1 MSGNGRQGRKLA
13 GELIVPLIMVAFMG
27 AYWWQ
32 AAGLS
37 ISAISFPLALSGVLV
52 VLLAAQLILSWRA
65 IRKAAPDD
73 TGDDVGFREALR
85 PRHLVVPAQRLLM
98 VGLGAALF
106 VFWRELGGTLVV
118 FFFTLGMLVLLGERR
133 WMVLALMPVG
143 LTIALSYL
151 FKAVLRV
158 RFPDGVLAIF

>member
-1 MSGNGRQGRKLA
+1 MA

-37 ISAISFPLALSGVLV
+37 VSAISFPLALSGVLV
-52 VLLAAQLILSWRA
+52 VLLAVQLVLSWRA

-73 TGDDVGFREALR
+73 TEDELDFRESLR
-85 PRHLVVPAQRLLM
+85 PRHLVVPAQRLAM
-98 VGLGAALF
+98 IGLGAVLF

-118 FFFTLGMLVLLGERR
+118 FLFTLGMLVLLGERR
-133 WMVLALMPVG
+133 WMILLFMPVG

-151 FKAVLRV
+151 FKGVLRV
-158 RFPDGVLAIF
+158 RFPDGILTIF